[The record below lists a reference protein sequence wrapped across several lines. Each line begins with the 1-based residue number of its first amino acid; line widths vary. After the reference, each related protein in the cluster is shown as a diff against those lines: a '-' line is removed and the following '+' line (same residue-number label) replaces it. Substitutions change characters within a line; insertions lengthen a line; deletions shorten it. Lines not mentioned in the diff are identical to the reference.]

1 MIVANLHDGGGGL
14 TAKVTLAMGAAALA
28 AAAVVMTNGLSSER
42 MTLRATNSFKLRRI
56 INVTFS
62 TRTSTMRSKSQLLG
76 LMKKA
81 GNFIRWRWKGS
92 GLLGPIGGG

>member
-1 MIVANLHDGGGGL
+1 MIVANLRDRGGGL
-14 TAKVTLAMGAAALA
+14 AAKVALAMGAAAFVA
-28 AAAVVMTNGLSSER
+28 VAVVMTNGLSSET

-56 INVTFS
+56 IKVTFS
-62 TRTSTMRSKSQLLG
+62 TKTSTMRSKSQLLG

-81 GNFIRWRWKGS
+81 GNFIRWRCKGS